1 MTSSKETDVLARI
14 IEISQRLRAVHEA
27 LLPLTLDDDEYE
39 SLNWRLTFIVDALE
53 TIGRLVD
60 DMKSER
66 EASIKE
72 N

>member
-1 MTSSKETDVLARI
+1 MSTKETDVLVRI
-14 IEISQRLRAVHEA
+14 IEISRRLRAVHEA

-39 SLNWRLTFIVDALE
+39 SLDWRLTLIVDALE

-66 EASIKE
+66 EASSKE